1 MKSKNLKIID
11 KFIFFSLLFWHGV
24 IEMFGAIVAL
34 FAGGF
39 NFVALGLVLYFAL
52 DIVTAVCGTTKNRF
66 SRKSIKINTIATS
79 IRIALSALFFVMA
92 LFAGEFAFLAVI
104 IIPIINAIYL
114 GFINKVKKITLVS
127 DDEINIQE
135 PEKQN
140 NSEEIN
146 DSQEAEKPD
155 RYSLVKDV
163 AKVFASWKNSDGEE
177 YHLYV
182 MPSERYDGV
191 FVVEVSVKDKYAN
204 LFLSK
209 NYIGCYGLN
218 FFVNDL
224 YKTIRRIDWNFNYHI
239 EELAQEIWAYLKNM
253 AESFDGEVSPEY
265 KEDFYEELEIDRDF
279 KESTGEAKLYYLA
292 VGHILDKPAVY
303 WKISWNSTG
312 YHTDF
317 ASDTVIIDDETA
329 KNLTVESL
337 IEWMKKNLSN
347 IFDLCTPNKYLED
360 EKLRAW
366 CKWWSDYANKK
377 AEQDSN
383 KKTVA
388 ISIDSKELGADVV
401 EKINQHRE
409 NKSDDTYNTL
419 MSVIKKSLFMCPFLY
434 EEEEFGKP
442 VSDNAIHFSNDT
454 KKSVE
459 SVIDSVSFSSF
470 INDKEIDGNFSF
482 NPTIITTDGRKLH
495 INNAE
500 SYIFSK
506 EASTQKMHYLTV
518 ANNGKQFIP
527 LFTDIQIL
535 KKIYGNTAR
544 ICIVDFATALEAA
557 KMEIIDYNGNK
568 ANIDAIIVN
577 PSRESFVLEVN
588 NEKNN

>member
-1 MKSKNLKIID
+1 M
-11 KFIFFSLLFWHGV
+11 
-24 IEMFGAIVAL
+24 AQQ
-34 FAGGF
+34 
-39 NFVALGLVLYFAL
+39 
-52 DIVTAVCGTTKNRF
+52 KNRF

-92 LFAGEFAFLAVI
+92 LFAGDLAFLAVI

-114 GFINKVKKITLVS
+114 GFINKVKKITMVS

-146 DSQEAEKPD
+146 DSQEPEKPD

-191 FVVEVSVKDKYAN
+191 FVVEVSLKDRYFN
-204 LFLSK
+204 HFLSK

-218 FFVNDL
+218 FFTNDL

-239 EELAQEIWAYLKNM
+239 EELAREIWAYLKNM
-253 AESFDGEVSPEY
+253 AESFDGEVSPEFN
-265 KEDFYEELEIDRDF
+265 ENFYEELEIDRDF
-279 KESTGEAKLYYLA
+279 EKSTGEAKLYYLA

-388 ISIDSKELGADVV
+388 ISIDSVELGADVV
-401 EKINQHRE
+401 EKINQFRE
-409 NKSDDTYNTL
+409 NKNDETYNAL
-419 MSVIKKSLFMCPFLY
+419 MSVVKNGLFMCPFLY

-544 ICIVDFATALEAA
+544 ICIIDFATALEAA

>member
-11 KFIFFSLLFWHGV
+11 KFIVFSFLFWNGAFEMLGV
-24 IEMFGAIVAL
+24 IGAIVG
-34 FAGGF
+34 GGF
-39 NFVALGLVLYFAL
+39 NIGMLFFALYVAL

-79 IRIALSALFFVMA
+79 IRIALSALFVIG
-92 LFAGEFAFLAVI
+92 LVPGNLAFLAVI
-104 IIPIINAIYL
+104 IIPIINVIYL
-114 GFINKVKKITLVS
+114 GLINKVKKITMVS

-146 DSQEAEKPD
+146 DSQEPEKPD

-218 FFVNDL
+218 FFTNDL
-224 YKTIRRIDWNFNYHI
+224 YKIIRRIDWNFNYHI
-239 EELAQEIWAYLKNM
+239 EELAKEIWEYLKNM
-253 AESFDGEVSPEY
+253 AESFDGEVSPEFNE
-265 KEDFYEELEIDRDF
+265 KFYEDHEIDRDF

-312 YHTDF
+312 SHTDF

-347 IFDLCTPNKYLED
+347 IFDLCTPSKYLGD

-366 CKWWSDYANKK
+366 CKWWSDYPNKK
-377 AEQDSN
+377 AEQNSN

-388 ISIDSKELGADVV
+388 ISIDSVELGADVV
-401 EKINQHRE
+401 EKINQFRE
-409 NKSDDTYNTL
+409 NKNDETYNAL
-419 MSVIKKSLFMCPFLY
+419 MSVVKNGLFICPFSY
-434 EEEEFGKP
+434 DEDEFGKP
-442 VSDNAIHFSNDT
+442 VSDSFIHFNADT
-454 KKSVE
+454 KNYVE
-459 SVIDSVSFSSF
+459 SVIDSDSFSNV
-470 INDKEIDGNFSF
+470 INDEEIGDNFSF
-482 NPTIITTDGRKLH
+482 NPTIITTDGRKFH
-495 INNAE
+495 INNAGE
-500 SYIFSK
+500 YKFAK
-506 EASTQKMHYLTV
+506 EASSQTMHYLTA
-518 ANNGKQFIP
+518 ANGGKQFIP
-527 LFTDIQIL
+527 LFTDIEIL
-535 KKIYGNTAR
+535 RKIYGNTAR

-568 ANIDAIIVN
+568 ANIDAIIIN

-588 NEKNN
+588 NEENN